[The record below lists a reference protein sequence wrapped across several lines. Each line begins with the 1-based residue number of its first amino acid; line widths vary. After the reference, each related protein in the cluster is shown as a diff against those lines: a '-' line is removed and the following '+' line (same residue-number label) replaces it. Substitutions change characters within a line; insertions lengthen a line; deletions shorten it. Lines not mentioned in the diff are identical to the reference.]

1 MTRWPSALNRWD
13 DLFGRAAAEIL
24 SVKRTQKEQNEKNIE

>member
-24 SVKRTQKEQNEKNIE
+24 SVKQKDQNEKSIE